1 MKTSTVY
8 VSRHARAKRFR
19 HRRRYQFRFPLRLR
33 VLFLTSAG
41 LIAGSA
47 SIATTWVR

>member
-1 MKTSTVY
+1 MKTKTVY
-8 VSRHARAKRFR
+8 VAR
-19 HRRRYQFRFPLRLR
+19 HRAYKGRRRAGYRFRFPFRMR